1 MGRHVFRTIRH
12 WLYMVALVLVIAA
25 VGRDAQSNFIDGVP
39 YQQIGHSFWNV
50 LAAVFKAPIQLFT
63 PAYYK
68 FDISLL
74 SHAPISLFYIVYAF
88 VGSFLFGVLKGIADV
103 FWQRR
108 ILYRGFQGLFWLLDA
123 IPMFGLIVILECGT
137 LYAAMTFPGD
147 PFKMLPNQTF
157 WLGDLIRANLLMWAP
172 MMYIS
177 RITGISIAF
186 ELGEDYLLTARSKG
200 MERNRLFRRHV
211 FANIVP
217 KLQNEVTTVFVMIMS
232 SLVALE
238 YLSFQD
244 QGFMFKLLA
253 GMGQGE
259 LGQTTL
265 YIDEG
270 HFFVQTVVGYLLI
283 LAVFTGVFHLL
294 AGFIKRRW
302 REGHNYE

>member
-1 MGRHVFRTIRH
+1 MGRSVLHTVRH
-12 WLYMVALVLVIAA
+12 WVYMVVLVLVIAS
-25 VGRDAQSNFIDGVP
+25 VGRDAQSTFINGLP
-39 YQQIGHSFWNV
+39 YQNIGHSFWNV
-50 LAAVFKAPIQLFT
+50 LGVVFKAPYQLLT

-68 FDISLL
+68 FDIGML
-74 SHAPISLFYIVYAF
+74 SHAPISLFYVAYAF
-88 VGSFLFGVLKGIADV
+88 VGSYMLGILKGMADV
-103 FWQRR
+103 FWRRR
-108 ILYRGFQGLFWLLDA
+108 ILYRGFQGLFWVFDA

-137 LYAAMTFPGD
+137 LYAAMAFPAD

-157 WLGDLIRANLLMWAP
+157 LFGDLIRANLLMWAP

-200 MERNRLFRRHV
+200 IERKRLFYPHV

-217 KLQNEVTTVFVMIMS
+217 KLQNEVSTVFVMIMS

-270 HFFVQTVVGYLLI
+270 PFFIQTVVGYLLI
-283 LAVFTGVFHLL
+283 LAVFTGLFHLV
-294 AGFIKRRW
+294 AGTIKRHW
-302 REGHNYE
+302 REKHSYE